1 MACFSVSPRAMH
13 SSPPLNSLFFFQ
25 IGLSILTVRCVHS
38 WPAVFPV
45 AAIVMGQ
52 PPLDVTQLI
61 EADVLGIQGIPRSR
75 DTIATYGAVRDA
87 GEDMGDPSRNQASL
101 NGKTVCHS

>member
-1 MACFSVSPRAMH
+1 M
-13 SSPPLNSLFFFQ
+13 
-25 IGLSILTVRCVHS
+25 RCVHS

-75 DTIATYGAVRDA
+75 DTIATYGGVRDA